1 MSDLINL
8 SEETAQESSLQ
19 QEKVIFGVLVS
30 EIERQCQASNTE
42 YPFDQVL
49 NDSVSPKDAVIDGGN
64 KILDDSKTLELVR
77 SILN

>member
-30 EIERQCQASNTE
+30 EIEIQCQASNTE

-49 NDSVSPKDAVIDGGN
+49 NDSVSPKESVIDGGN
-64 KILDDSKTLELVR
+64 KILDDPKTLELVR